1 MFPRLVAG
9 SLVAIWLL
17 LLGIDFT
24 GDEGLI
30 ENYLGSK
37 SDQAVDS
44 VLTGYGQVTLVSND
58 AAGSI
63 LPILVREPADFS
75 SPPKYCVPI
84 DWMKSELHFSKEDIP
99 IYKLHLAFL
108 I

>member
-1 MFPRLVAG
+1 MFCRLVAG

-37 SDQAVDS
+37 SDRAVDS
-44 VLTGYGQVTLVSND
+44 ALTGYGQVKPVSND
-58 AAGSI
+58 ATGSI
-63 LPILVREPADFS
+63 LPILIREPADFS
-75 SPPKYCVPI
+75 LPPKYCVPT
-84 DWMKSELHFSKEDIP
+84 DWTKSELHFLKEDIR